1 MGHAAAGQLSPRN
14 PPGLRKPSKLLFEPH
29 SVTFRNLAIQCGI
42 TPKKAPGRNVI
53 FGRYSRRL
61 GPLP

>member
-53 FGRYSRRL
+53 FGR
-61 GPLP
+61 